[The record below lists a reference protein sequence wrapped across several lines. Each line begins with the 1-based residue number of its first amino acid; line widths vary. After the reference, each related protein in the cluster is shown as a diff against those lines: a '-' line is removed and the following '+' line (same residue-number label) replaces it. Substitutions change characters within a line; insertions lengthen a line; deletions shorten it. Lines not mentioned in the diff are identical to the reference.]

1 MAQQRTSALTVTL
14 RFPPSSL
21 SDLENTT
28 LTNGAG
34 TILIFRE
41 GVLMVQNTLFS
52 AKNA

>member
-1 MAQQRTSALTVTL
+1 VQEVA
-14 RFPPSSL
+14 SSL